1 MKFEEEEDRSEF
13 NFKLF
18 FGEKLFF
25 IRNGG
30 LNKV

>member
-18 FGEKLFF
+18 FGEKLF
-25 IRNGG
+25 
-30 LNKV
+30 LSETEV